1 MMFMAMRWEMREAFP
16 DQYYIFLH
24 FSRGWWSMLNLA
36 IWQRPVK
43 AFLQHEIDI
52 KRLFQGKIV

>member
-1 MMFMAMRWEMREAFP
+1 MMFMAMRWVVREAFP

-43 AFLQHEIDI
+43 AFDFFREKLS
-52 KRLFQGKIV
+52 RF